1 MENVAFS
8 HEKRRFGV
16 SDRSAYYE
24 KCRFSSAA
32 MRGMDPVNQP
42 PSGQYEAQNGNYL
55 ALDHQTKSTMKI
67 VALNHEKC
75 RYWPLSLGKPRTKRI
90 VFKERTI
97 RRRKIVVG
105 FHLFLRKSRILII
118 THWKRLQGFKLK
130 LSASSSAG
138 RLRGGWQNYTTEHG
152 IWGGKAA
159 ERLGLRVPA

>member
-75 RYWPLSLGKPRTKRI
+75 RYCPLSLGNQER
-90 VFKERTI
+90 KESYLKKEQYEEERSSSDFI
-97 RRRKIVVG
+97 YSSERVG
-105 FHLFLRKSRILII
+105 FPGIPLFNIPWPKGQRMG
-118 THWKRLQGFKLK
+118 TFLK
-130 LSASSSAG
+130 
-138 RLRGGWQNYTTEHG
+138 N
-152 IWGGKAA
+152 
-159 ERLGLRVPA
+159 P

>member
-16 SDRSAYYE
+16 SDRSVYYE

-42 PSGQYEAQNGNYL
+42 PSGQYEAQNGNHL

-75 RYWPLSLGKPRTKRI
+75 RYCPLSLGNQER
-90 VFKERTI
+90 KE
-97 RRRKIVVG
+97 
-105 FHLFLRKSRILII
+105 SY
-118 THWKRLQGFKLK
+118 LK
-130 LSASSSAG
+130 KEQYEEERSSSDFIYSSEESDSHNYPLEVSSRFQTQTL
-138 RLRGGWQNYTTEHG
+138 RLLVGGT
-152 IWGGKAA
+152 
-159 ERLGLRVPA
+159 L